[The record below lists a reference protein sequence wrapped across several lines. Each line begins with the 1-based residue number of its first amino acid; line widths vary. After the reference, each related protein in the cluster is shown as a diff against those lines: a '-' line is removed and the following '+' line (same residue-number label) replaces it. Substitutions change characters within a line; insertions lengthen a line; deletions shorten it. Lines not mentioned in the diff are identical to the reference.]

1 MKLKKRYFFLLLLAI
16 LTFSNAFH
24 FSDYCY
30 NSLNTF
36 LFIVFSVL
44 FGALFLIITF
54 YNLYKISIKKERFDF
69 VPGIL
74 LLFFS
79 VFVIYSVKYPG
90 YYIHKTE
97 IKSFKSIKKIDS
109 TTIRIILYSNYTF
122 ESKTILEKS
131 DCTKKG
137 SYYFKNDSLYLK
149 NNNIDTEDYFFDKIY
164 YHDENEGLLIPKNK
178 MLLILK
184 KEK

>member
-1 MKLKKRYFFLLLLAI
+1 MKIKKRYLFLLLLAI
-16 LTFSNAFH
+16 LTFSNTFY

-30 NSLNTF
+30 NSLNAF
-36 LFIVFSVL
+36 LFLVFSVL

-74 LLFFS
+74 LLLFS

-97 IKSFKSIKKIDS
+97 IKSFKSLKKIDA
-109 TTIRIILYSNYTF
+109 TTTRIILYSNYTF

-137 SYYFKNDSLYLK
+137 SYFFKNDSLYLVK
-149 NNNIDTEDYFFDKIY
+149 NNSKEEDGFFDKTY
-164 YHDENEGLLIPKNK
+164 YYIENEGLLIPKNK
-178 MLLILK
+178 KLPVLE
-184 KEK
+184 KE